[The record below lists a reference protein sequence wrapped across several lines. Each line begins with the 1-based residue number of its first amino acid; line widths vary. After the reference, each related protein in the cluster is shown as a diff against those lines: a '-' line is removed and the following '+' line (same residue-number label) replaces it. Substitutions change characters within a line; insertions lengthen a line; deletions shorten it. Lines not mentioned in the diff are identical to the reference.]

1 MIIHDNLWESASHQR
16 AKWVTE
22 SLLVPLATKH
32 GNGNSPLIADVLL
45 KTDASHVFQTLPVFA
60 YGICTNIN
68 LKHDPV
74 TVYLTA
80 LLYMKN

>member
-45 KTDASHVFQTLPVFA
+45 KTDAN
-60 YGICTNIN
+60 GICTNID